1 MLFFASEKNRTVQLK
16 NGAKQRT
23 PTGFCQCKD
32 TAESSPTLLE
42 HSMCRIRSLSRGSGD
57 KVKPNYVL
65 KIGK

>member
-16 NGAKQRT
+16 NGTKQRT
-23 PTGFCQCKD
+23 PTGFCQCKV
-32 TAESSPTLLE
+32 TAESFPTLLE
-42 HSMCRIRSLSRGSGD
+42 HSICRVRSLSRGSGD

>member
-1 MLFFASEKNRTVQLK
+1 MLFFASEKNGTVQLK

-23 PTGFCQCKD
+23 PTGFCHCKD

-42 HSMCRIRSLSRGSGD
+42 HFMCRVRSLSRGSGD